1 MIKRE
6 KISRGGI
13 RMSKLSRIVL
23 FAVTFLTFIISV
35 KLFWNMGVYVDEAG
49 TSPDKVCG
57 GDFWLYM
64 DWLRLLLLLGHMAGL
79 RNHKERALLFKVCVR
94 MQVQPIR
101 SIPRSSG
108 FLPLLE
114 SSLSKEP
121 SVCWIGE

>member
-23 FAVTFLTFIISV
+23 FAVTFLTFLISV

-49 TSPDKVCG
+49 TPPDKVCG

-64 DWLRLLLLLGHMAGL
+64 DWLRLLLLLTVSAIT
-79 RNHKERALLFKVCVR
+79 FKN
-94 MQVQPIR
+94 I
-101 SIPRSSG
+101 
-108 FLPLLE
+108 FE
-114 SSLSKEP
+114 K
-121 SVCWIGE
+121 

>member
-1 MIKRE
+1 MVIQE
-6 KISRGGI
+6 KISKGDI

-64 DWLRLLLLLGHMAGL
+64 DWLRLLLLLAIS
-79 RNHKERALLFKVCVR
+79 AITFKN
-94 MQVQPIR
+94 I
-101 SIPRSSG
+101 I
-108 FLPLLE
+108 E
-114 SSLSKEP
+114 K
-121 SVCWIGE
+121 

>member
-49 TSPDKVCG
+49 TSPYKVCG

-64 DWLRLLLLLGHMAGL
+64 DWLRLLLLLTISAITFKNIFETLLEQYVLYADIGSNGL
-79 RNHKERALLFKVCVR
+79 RCFA
-94 MQVQPIR
+94 
-101 SIPRSSG
+101 
-108 FLPLLE
+108 
-114 SSLSKEP
+114 
-121 SVCWIGE
+121 

>member
-13 RMSKLSRIVL
+13 RMSKLSRIVQ
-23 FAVTFLTFIISV
+23 FAVTFLTFLISV

-64 DWLRLLLLLGHMAGL
+64 DWLRLLLLLAIS
-79 RNHKERALLFKVCVR
+79 AITFKN
-94 MQVQPIR
+94 I
-101 SIPRSSG
+101 
-108 FLPLLE
+108 FE
-114 SSLSKEP
+114 K
-121 SVCWIGE
+121 

>member
-1 MIKRE
+1 MIIKE

-49 TSPDKVCG
+49 TSPYKVCG

-64 DWLRLLLLLGHMAGL
+64 DWLRLLLLLTISAIT
-79 RNHKERALLFKVCVR
+79 FKN
-94 MQVQPIR
+94 I
-101 SIPRSSG
+101 
-108 FLPLLE
+108 FE
-114 SSLSKEP
+114 K
-121 SVCWIGE
+121 